1 MSAVTLVFVVLIVGG
16 FFAWKKGWLNNLP
29 IDLGGLTKGK
39 RRYTPADIERIRRAK
54 KLEEERTSKL
64 MEVYKAKE
72 ELEKE
77 REKQRELQQKI
88 DDLGK
93 R

>member
-39 RRYTPADIERIRRAK
+39 KRYTQADIDRIKAAK
-54 KLEEERTSKL
+54 KLEEEKTSKL
-64 MEVYKAKE
+64 MDVYTAKQ

-77 REKQRELQQKI
+77 KNKQRELQQKI